1 MNKFL
6 LATILAGCALALAG
20 QRACAWGCGQGSI
33 GIGFHVSNCGGGCGP
48 CGLCGL
54 LPGCGCGPGC
64 FGISLNFGCPGS
76 YGPCSGGGGGGCC
89 TFGYPSDWFSCCYG
103 WPTGCDY
110 GSAGGGY
117 GDMGYHGYP
126 DYSGSIP
133 SAAPGTTTPYV
144 PPAPKP
150 VPGGGTKPPQT
161 SAPPAPGYLPVSYYP
176 YPSTGSGY
184 YPSPSGWYG
193 R

>member
-6 LATILAGCALALAG
+6 MATILAGCVLALSG

-33 GIGFHVSNCGGGCGP
+33 GIGFSVSNCGWGCGP
-48 CGLCGL
+48 CGFG
-54 LPGCGCGPGC
+54 PGCGCGPGC
-64 FGISLNFGCPGS
+64 FGFSLSLGGCPGP
-76 YGPCSGGGGGGCC
+76 YGAGAGGGGGCC

-110 GSAGGGY
+110 GAAGGYAG
-117 GDMGYHGYP
+117 MGYQSYP
-126 DYSGSIP
+126 DYSGGIP
-133 SAAPGTTTPYV
+133 SAAPATTTPYV

-150 VPGGGTKPPQT
+150 VTNPGTKTTQS
-161 SAPPAPGYLPVSYYP
+161 SAYPTPGYLPVSYYP
-176 YPSTGSGY
+176 YPPTGSGY